1 MNITQDTGGYTMN
14 PNVIKYGLPAIKALI
29 TLAFVAAGL
38 AKLAGVEDMVAV
50 FEDVGVGQWL
60 RYVTAIFEIG
70 GAVLLWIPGK
80 QFYGAALLAMT
91 MTGAVLSH
99 LFILGT
105 ATMPPAMVLLILS
118 AVIAYTYRDQSPLA

>member
-1 MNITQDTGGYTMN
+1 MD
-14 PNVIKYGLPAIKALI
+14 IKKTAIVAVKALI

-50 FEDVGVGQWL
+50 FDAVGVGQWL
-60 RYVTAIFEIG
+60 RYVTAIFEIS

-80 QFYGAALLAMT
+80 QLYGAGLLTVT
-91 MTGAVLSH
+91 MSGAVLSH

-105 ATMPPAMVLLILS
+105 ATMPPAVVLLILS
-118 AVIAYTYRDQSPLA
+118 AVVAYTYRDQMKPA

>member
-1 MNITQDTGGYTMN
+1 VSITLNTGENTMN
-14 PNVIKYGLPAIKALI
+14 TNVRKYGLPAIKALI

-38 AKLAGVEDMVAV
+38 AKFAGVEDMVAV
-50 FEDVGVGQWL
+50 FDAVGVGQWL

-80 QFYGAALLAMT
+80 QFYGAGLLAAT

-105 ATMPPAMVLLILS
+105 ATMPPAVVLLILS
-118 AVIAYTYRDQSPLA
+118 AVIAYAYRDQSPLA

>member
-1 MNITQDTGGYTMN
+1 MNTNIR
-14 PNVIKYGLPAIKALI
+14 KYGLPAIKALI
-29 TLAFVAAGL
+29 TFAFVGAGL
-38 AKLAGVEDMVAV
+38 MKLAGVADMVAL
-50 FEDVGVGQWL
+50 FDAVGVGQWL

-70 GAVLLWIPGK
+70 GAILLWVPGK
-80 QFYGAALLAMT
+80 QLYGAGLLAVT

-118 AVIAYTYRDQSPLA
+118 AVVAYNYRDQMKVA